1 MRYILQRISQA
12 LVVLLVAFTAA
23 FLLLQALP
31 GDAIMI
37 KYENPELG
45 LSPEQIAEVRE
56 RFGIDSPLWLQYI
69 HTLLGFLGGD
79 FGYSLQTGT
88 PVKQLLVEA
97 LPYTLVLGLI
107 ALVLAVLLA
116 IAIAFLA
123 SIPRLSWLREFVR
136 SVPALIVAVPTFW
149 FGIMLVQIVS
159 FQLGWVSVINPGPVE
174 GLILPIITL
183 AVPLSA
189 PLAQMLIRS
198 IDEVSAQPFVAVVRA
213 KGASPTWILG
223 RNVAKNALLPSLT
236 IAGLILGDLIGGAV
250 LTETVFA
257 RPGIGRLTEQ
267 SVAGQDTPVLLAIVV
282 LATCSFVLV
291 NLIVDLL
298 YPVFDPRLAS
308 RLKAGA
314 SA

>member
-123 SIPRLSWLREFVR
+123 SIPRLAWLREFVR

>member
-45 LSPEQIAEVRE
+45 LSPEQIADVRE
-56 RFGIDSPLWLQYI
+56 RFGIDSPLWLQYL

-88 PVKQLLVEA
+88 PVKQLLAEA
-97 LPYTLVLGLI
+97 LPYTLVLGVI

-116 IAIAFLA
+116 IGIAFLA
-123 SIPRLSWLREFVR
+123 SIPRLAWLREFVR

-213 KGASPTWILG
+213 KGASPTWILR

-267 SVAGQDTPVLLAIVV
+267 SVANQDTPVLLAIVV

>member
-1 MRYILQRISQA
+1 MRYIVQRISQA
-12 LVVLLVAFTAA
+12 LVVLLIAFTAA

-45 LSPEQIAEVRE
+45 LSPEQIAEVRA
-56 RFGIDSPLWLQYI
+56 RFGVDSPLWLQYI
-69 HTLLGFLGGD
+69 HTLLGFLAGD

-88 PVKQLLVEA
+88 PVRQLLAEA
-97 LPYTLVLGLI
+97 LPHTLILGGA
-107 ALVLAVLLA
+107 ALVLAILLA
-116 IAIAFLA
+116 VGIAFL
-123 SIPRLSWLREFVR
+123 SSVPRFTWIRELLR
-136 SVPALIVAVPTFW
+136 SVPAIIVSVPTFW
-149 FGIMLVQIVS
+149 FGIMLIQIVS
-159 FQLGWVSVINPGPVE
+159 FQLGLVPVINPGPIQ
-174 GLILPIITL
+174 GLILPVITL

-189 PLAQMLIRS
+189 PLAQMLVRS

-267 SVAGQDTPVLLAIVV
+267 SVNYQDTPVLLAIVI
-282 LATCSFVLV
+282 LATTSFVLV
-291 NLIVDLL
+291 NLVVDLL

-308 RLKAGA
+308 RLKAGVPA
-314 SA
+314 

>member
-45 LSPEQIAEVRE
+45 LSPEQIADVRE

-88 PVKQLLVEA
+88 PVRQLLVEA

-107 ALVLAVLLA
+107 ALMLAVLLA
-116 IAIAFLA
+116 IGIAFLA
-123 SIPRLSWLREFVR
+123 SIPRLAWLREFIR

-174 GLILPIITL
+174 GLILPILTL

-267 SVAGQDTPVLLAIVV
+267 AVAGQDTPVLLAIVV